1 MVSDTDVLTEL
12 VDQLIHRT
20 AESRVAWGNPLLSTT
35 PTSMAIRDL
44 AERMEVLEEAVQQI
58 ALQVQRLAD
67 DA

>member
-1 MVSDTDVLTEL
+1 MVSDTDVLTDL
-12 VDQLIHRT
+12 VDQLVHRR
-20 AESRVAWGNPLLSTT
+20 AESQVAWGNPLLSTT

-44 AERMEVLEEAVQQI
+44 AERMEVLEEVVREI